1 MARDH
6 TPHALASIA
15 LVALLACASRAHAD
29 SVRCHIVYGG
39 EDFTIDATPTTQ
51 PYRAESVKIGRYF
64 EFKLVYATLPVTGDS
79 IRVYV
84 YGVSTGTPVLIH
96 QGGYVPPFDARGDG
110 AGFTGYHSVYEP
122 SKSSEIQYW
131 CQYYAGDLPARQAPV
146 PTEQLT
152 PVPPRPQ

>member
-1 MARDH
+1 MKRA
-6 TPHALASIA
+6 ALFAALMLASCGAIA
-15 LVALLACASRAHAD
+15 SGA
-29 SVRCHIVYGG
+29 RCHIVYGG

-64 EFKLVYATLPVTGDS
+64 EFKLVYAVQPATGAS
-79 IRVYV
+79 IKTYV
-84 YGVSTGTPVLIH
+84 YGVSTGVPVPIH
-96 QGGYVPPFDARGDG
+96 AAGFRPPFDGRGEG
-110 AGFTGYHSVYEP
+110 GGFTGYHSVYEP

>member
-1 MARDH
+1 MKRA
-6 TPHALASIA
+6 ALFAALMLASCGAIA
-15 LVALLACASRAHAD
+15 SGA
-29 SVRCHIVYGG
+29 RCHIVYGG

-96 QGGYVPPFDARGDG
+96 QGGFVPPFDAGGNG

-122 SKSSEIQYW
+122 SKSSELQYW
-131 CQYYAGDLPARQAPV
+131 CRYFPGEVPARQAPV
-146 PTEQLT
+146 PTAQLT